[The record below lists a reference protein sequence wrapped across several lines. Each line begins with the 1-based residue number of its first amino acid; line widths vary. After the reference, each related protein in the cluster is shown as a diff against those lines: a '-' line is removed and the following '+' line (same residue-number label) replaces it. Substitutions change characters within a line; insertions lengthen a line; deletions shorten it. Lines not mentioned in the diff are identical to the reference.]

1 MKKCLSACLCS
12 LHCSNWKTLICFR
25 NWFVIKKQGSNSR
38 TVSLWPCFLR
48 NLSSTSMNAEH
59 SGVSG
64 RFRARSV
71 SSFQAQEPFQVYL
84 LIQIKPIA
92 GFFLGSHFLVT
103 ERILRRI
110 HGDNRGMQSRVKTGH
125 GFADQLTPLVR
136 HRQHPQ
142 TRAHEDSL
150 LSRAEFSRSIIT
162 SVVSCDANP
171 STHLV
176 DASVSVSV
184 I

>member
-1 MKKCLSACLCS
+1 MRCSVICARFDVHKPSVIVLQAGMKKCLSACLCS

-125 GFADQLTPLVR
+125 GFADQLTPLDR
-136 HRQHPQ
+136 PAAP
-142 TRAHEDSL
+142 TDSSC
-150 LSRAEFSRSIIT
+150 SRR
-162 SVVSCDANP
+162 
-171 STHLV
+171 
-176 DASVSVSV
+176 
-184 I
+184 

>member
-1 MKKCLSACLCS
+1 
-12 LHCSNWKTLICFR
+12 
-25 NWFVIKKQGSNSR
+25 
-38 TVSLWPCFLR
+38 
-48 NLSSTSMNAEH
+48 MNAEH

-162 SVVSCDANP
+162 SVVS
-171 STHLV
+171 V
-176 DASVSVSV
+176 
-184 I
+184 